1 MCMLDAPQFA
11 IIFSVFCGYNNQTFP
26 STAKA
31 LYVLLY
37 FRSLKQLQ
45 ISNAM
50 SRWPQLKQTSWE
62 LGPSTTGDAII
73 PGILEIIG

>member
-1 MCMLDAPQFA
+1 MLDAPQFA
-11 IIFSVFCGYNNQTFP
+11 IIFSAFYNNQTFP